1 MATLR
6 RSATINIHTGLRRFL
21 SDYVAKLDNKK
32 TIPALA
38 WLERRGE
45 GREERETKEENN
57 FTPVK
62 VVNRNSVEEDEDE
75 EESDTETDNESSL
88 VAADANQSWPDSEE
102 EEEDANIDFEDFSG
116 TDTED
121 EEGGF
126 ELSDTEEEDE
136 EERDKFEELAIPPDR
151 RASTVSQIGM
161 HPIEQG
167 EPSKLV
173 DQTPKSVTERE
184 NEGEEKNSSETGGGW
199 QRWFRKQRG
208 LSAREARRWFDPA
221 RIDGGAF
228 CASRAEGGQT
238 PTLPVH
244 VWDKE

>member
-1 MATLR
+1 M
-6 RSATINIHTGLRRFL
+6 
-21 SDYVAKLDNKK
+21 AKLDNKK

-57 FTPVK
+57 FNPVK

-173 DQTPKSVTERE
+173 EQAPKSVTERE
-184 NEGEEKNSSETGGGW
+184 TEGEEKTAVKEQGGKSVAGGFESGGGLVQVKPGGVLIRQGSMGEPFVPLV
-199 QRWFRKQRG
+199 QREVKLQHSQSMCGIR
-208 LSAREARRWFDPA
+208 
-221 RIDGGAF
+221 
-228 CASRAEGGQT
+228 
-238 PTLPVH
+238 
-244 VWDKE
+244 

>member
-1 MATLR
+1 M
-6 RSATINIHTGLRRFL
+6 
-21 SDYVAKLDNKK
+21 AKLDNKK

-45 GREERETKEENN
+45 GREQKEAEEETT

-62 VVNRNSVEEDEDE
+62 VVNRNSVEEEEE

-102 EEEDANIDFEDFSG
+102 EEDANIDFEDFSG

-126 ELSDTEEEDE
+126 ELSDTDEEDE

-151 RASTVSQIGM
+151 RASTVSQIPM

-173 DQTPKSVTERE
+173 EPPKSVRER
-184 NEGEEKNSSETGGGW
+184 ETGGE
-199 QRWFRKQRG
+199 KVK
-208 LSAREARRWFDPA
+208 E
-221 RIDGGAF
+221 DGGNGGKGF
-228 CASRAEGGQT
+228 EGLVQVKEGGGLIRLGSQGE
-238 PTLPVH
+238 PFVPLVQREVKLQH
-244 VWDKE
+244 SQSMCGIR

>member
-1 MATLR
+1 MKIFLFWSHTYCIKF
-6 RSATINIHTGLRRFL
+6 TIRRFL

-45 GREERETKEENN
+45 GREKDQAEED

-62 VVNRNSVEEDEDE
+62 LVNRNSVEEEE

-88 VAADANQSWPDSEE
+88 VAAADANQSWPDSEE
-102 EEEDANIDFEDFSG
+102 ELEDANIDFEDFSG

-121 EEGGF
+121 EEGEF
-126 ELSDTEEEDE
+126 ELSDTEEEDEE

-151 RASTVSQIGM
+151 RASTVSQIPM
-161 HPIEQG
+161 YPIEQG

-173 DQTPKSVTERE
+173 EEAEKSVTEKE
-184 NEGEEKNSSETGGGW
+184 NEEKTAVKQEEGGFESGLVEVKPGGGLIRQGPMGEPFVPLV
-199 QRWFRKQRG
+199 QREVKLQHSQSMCGIR
-208 LSAREARRWFDPA
+208 
-221 RIDGGAF
+221 
-228 CASRAEGGQT
+228 
-238 PTLPVH
+238 
-244 VWDKE
+244 

>member
-1 MATLR
+1 M
-6 RSATINIHTGLRRFL
+6 
-21 SDYVAKLDNKK
+21 AKLDNKK

-45 GREERETKEENN
+45 GREDRETKEENN

-173 DQTPKSVTERE
+173 EQTPKSVTERE
-184 NEGEEKNSSETGGGW
+184 NDEDEKTAVKQEEDGKGGFESSGGLVQGKPGGGLIRQGSMGEPFVPLV
-199 QRWFRKQRG
+199 QREVKLQHSQSMCGIR
-208 LSAREARRWFDPA
+208 
-221 RIDGGAF
+221 
-228 CASRAEGGQT
+228 
-238 PTLPVH
+238 
-244 VWDKE
+244 

>member
-1 MATLR
+1 M
-6 RSATINIHTGLRRFL
+6 
-21 SDYVAKLDNKK
+21 AKLDNKK

-102 EEEDANIDFEDFSG
+102 EEDANIDFEDFSG

-151 RASTVSQIGM
+151 RASTVSQIPM
-161 HPIEQG
+161 QPVEVG

-173 DQTPKSVTERE
+173 PVETQTPVTETE
-184 NEGEEKNSSETGGGW
+184 N
-199 QRWFRKQRG
+199 
-208 LSAREARRWFDPA
+208 
-221 RIDGGAF
+221 DGG
-228 CASRAEGGQT
+228 
-238 PTLPVH
+238 
-244 VWDKE
+244 KERVKEEVGFVQVSPRGPLIRQGSNGEPFVPLVQREVKLQHSQSMCGIR

>member
-1 MATLR
+1 M
-6 RSATINIHTGLRRFL
+6 
-21 SDYVAKLDNKK
+21 AKLDNKK

-45 GREERETKEENN
+45 GREEKEAEEEEST

-62 VVNRNSVEEDEDE
+62 VVNRNSVEEDDDE
-75 EESDTETDNESSL
+75 EESDTETENESSL

-151 RASTVSQIGM
+151 RASTVSQIPM

-173 DQTPKSVTERE
+173 EPPKTVTERDDGGE
-184 NEGEEKNSSETGGGW
+184 CGTVKQEGGLVQVKRGGGLIRQGSMGEPFVPLV
-199 QRWFRKQRG
+199 QREVKLQHSQSMCGIR
-208 LSAREARRWFDPA
+208 
-221 RIDGGAF
+221 
-228 CASRAEGGQT
+228 
-238 PTLPVH
+238 
-244 VWDKE
+244 

>member
-1 MATLR
+1 M
-6 RSATINIHTGLRRFL
+6 
-21 SDYVAKLDNKK
+21 AKLDNKK

-45 GREERETKEENN
+45 GREQKEAEEETT

-62 VVNRNSVEEDEDE
+62 VVNRNSVEEEEEEE

-126 ELSDTEEEDE
+126 ELSDTDEEDE

-151 RASTVSQIGM
+151 RASTVSQIPM

-173 DQTPKSVTERE
+173 ESPKSVRER
-184 NEGEEKNSSETGGGW
+184 ETGGEKVREEVGNGGKG
-199 QRWFRKQRG
+199 FEG
-208 LSAREARRWFDPA
+208 LVQVK
-221 RIDGGAF
+221 
-228 CASRAEGGQT
+228 EGGGLIRLGSQGE
-238 PTLPVH
+238 PFVPLVQREVKLQH
-244 VWDKE
+244 SQSMCGIR